1 MDEPEV
7 RLDHFVHA
15 LISPLTALH
24 GALALM
30 QQQALVSDE
39 YAVSEMSALME
50 RSVERLHQ
58 TANLLI
64 AQAVVQGDDLVIRLP
79 VAAFTMLGSQEW
91 AARAKE
97 QVKPTSS
104 TLPEPPHLPTLVGG
118 LVLLVAAPEMAA
130 FLEQALE
137 QSGYFVLH
145 TADAV
150 AGVDMARSVQCD
162 LIVLDVSLGA
172 QVVHVAEILG
182 ADPDTKMIPQ
192 MVCSDGRSPIEPF
205 LQLSSGMV
213 RRLFAQARA
222 PDQLIDAIQEVIA
235 AGTEHRRTQ
244 QRILVVDDEADISQI
259 ISLQLQ
265 GEGFLTTIARSGSE
279 ALQIAQQQRFDLI
292 ILDLLL
298 PDIDGFT
305 VLGGLR
311 AQPQTMLTPII
322 LLSALNAPH
331 EKVRGLELGA
341 DDYITKPFS
350 TAELQARAQAAI
362 RRSEREGGANPS
374 TRLPGNIAIERA
386 IAHRI
391 DISQPFAVCYS
402 DLDNF
407 KAYNDT
413 YGFLKGDAM
422 IVRIAQIL
430 ADVVRKYGNPDDFVG
445 HIGGDDFIV
454 ITTPER
460 TDLICT
466 TALTTFDDVAPLF
479 YDSVAR
485 ASGYIS
491 GIDRQERP
499 ARFPIVSISIAVVSS
514 EHQPFS
520 HPGEVAQR
528 SIAVKKQAK
537 HLAGSVYIVE

>member
-1 MDEPEV
+1 MDNPEA

-24 GALALM
+24 GAIALI
-30 QQQALVSDE
+30 QQQARLGDE
-39 YAVSEMSALME
+39 HVVIEMTALMD
-50 RSVERLHQ
+50 RSVERLRQ

-64 AQAVVQGDDLVIRLP
+64 TQAVLKDDDLIIRLP
-79 VAAFTMLGSQEW
+79 VAAFTTLGSQAW

-97 QVKPTSS
+97 QAAPINSAS
-104 TLPEPPHLPTLVGG
+104 PQLPHTATAAGG
-118 LVLLVAAPEMAA
+118 LVLLVAAPDMVA
-130 FLEQALE
+130 FLAPALE
-137 QSGYFVLH
+137 QQGYFVLH

-150 AGVDMARSVQCD
+150 TGVDMARSVQCD
-162 LIVLDVSLGA
+162 LIILDAGLGA
-172 QVVHVAEILG
+172 QVVHVAEILA

-192 MVCSDGRSPIEPF
+192 MVGNDGRSSMEPF

-222 PDQLIDAIQEVIA
+222 PEQLVGAVQEVIA
-235 AGTEHRRTQ
+235 AGTEHRRIQ

-265 GEGFLTTIARSGSE
+265 GEGYLTTIARSGSE

-322 LLSALNAPH
+322 LLSALNAPR

-391 DISQPFAVCYS
+391 QIRQPFAVCYS

-422 IVRIAQIL
+422 IVRNAQIL
-430 ADVVRKYGNPDDFVG
+430 ADVVRKHGNPDDFVG

-454 ITTPER
+454 ITTPDR
-460 TDLICT
+460 VDLICT
-466 TALTTFDDVAPLF
+466 TAISTFDDVAPLF
-479 YDSVAR
+479 YDPVAR

-491 GIDRQERP
+491 GTDRQERP
-499 ARFPIVSISIAVVSS
+499 MRFPIVSISIAVVSS

-528 SIAVKKQAK
+528 SIAMKKQAK
-537 HLAGSVYIVE
+537 YLSGSAYVVE